1 MYPYSQN
8 KEKQESQR
16 RELEKEEAKYRDKYK
31 DKGLMVTPP
40 DVCKNFRE
48 EILRQIWEE
57 LNNEPIEKRL
67 TKNMLTKL
75 IDGLN
80 TVLTPE
86 EFINQLKPKISIKR
100 EELESSEFWKL
111 VNERATAAEN
121 QATQNSE
128 NLTEPVV
135 EKSEVPVD

>member
-1 MYPYSQN
+1 
-8 KEKQESQR
+8 
-16 RELEKEEAKYRDKYK
+16 
-31 DKGLMVTPP
+31 MVTPP

-121 QATQNSE
+121 
-128 NLTEPVV
+128 
-135 EKSEVPVD
+135 